1 MTTSRDWVVLDTNV
15 WIFGLRNQ
23 PDRSACYQ
31 ILQGLS
37 QLHVKVPRQILL
49 ELRANLS
56 REELR
61 ALFRFFKYYPDQ
73 VDFRWERV
81 ELALLQKYQQLG
93 RKLGDAAVAAH
104 IEAMGVKTLVSEN
117 RDFLEE
123 IKSLPFRVL
132 SAAELLQTLGEGG

>member
-1 MTTSRDWVVLDTNV
+1 M
-15 WIFGLRNQ
+15 
-23 PDRSACYQ
+23 
-31 ILQGLS
+31 
-37 QLHVKVPRQILL
+37 
-49 ELRANLS
+49 
-56 REELR
+56 
-61 ALFRFFKYYPDQ
+61 
-73 VDFRWERV
+73 DFRWERV

-93 RKLGDAAVAAH
+93 CKLGDAAVAAH